1 MTNPLIAPGTALE
14 KAMDPLLLMLVGEL
28 PMSKPVLE
36 KALREALDARNAW
49 ANAIKELTP

>member
-1 MTNPLIAPGTALE
+1 MNPLIAPGTALE